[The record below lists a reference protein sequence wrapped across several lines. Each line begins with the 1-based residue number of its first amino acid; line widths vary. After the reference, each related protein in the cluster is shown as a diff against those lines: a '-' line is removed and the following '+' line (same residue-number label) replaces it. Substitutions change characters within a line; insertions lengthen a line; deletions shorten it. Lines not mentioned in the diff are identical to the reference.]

1 MELANFLDG
10 RDVGVE
16 FLTAEET
23 GASFPKTSIRVKPN
37 QTPMTENADIL
48 STIKDTQKNITDIYR
63 EMEYDDL
70 QKALEGWLSQEGDDE
85 VEVTDPAKNAQAGKP
100 AAVEDVSA
108 AFDDLFNS

>member
-1 MELANFLDG
+1 M
-10 RDVGVE
+10 
-16 FLTAEET
+16 TT
-23 GASFPKTSIRVKPN
+23 IRVKPN
-37 QTPMTENADIL
+37 QTPMTENADVL

-85 VEVTDPAKNAQAGKP
+85 VEVTDPAKEAKP